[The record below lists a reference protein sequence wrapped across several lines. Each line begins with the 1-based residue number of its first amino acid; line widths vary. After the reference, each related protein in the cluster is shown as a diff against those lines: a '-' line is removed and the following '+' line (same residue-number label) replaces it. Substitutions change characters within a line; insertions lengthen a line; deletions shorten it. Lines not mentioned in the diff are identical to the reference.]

1 MRTILAILLIFI
13 VRNTQ
18 ASNDTESRNGKQ
30 FSLFSVVSFT
40 NQECNATGN
49 TGEVGTCYTSGE
61 CSGRSGSASGSCAAG
76 FGVCCVTSCNTC
88 GCTISSNTSYIRN
101 PNYPSSYT
109 PTSAGTCTYTI
120 QKTSADICQLRLD
133 FVTMNGF
140 TTTTTPN
147 PGQCQDTFVAAGQ
160 TGVNPPTICGTNTGY
175 HMYIEFGTLSTDSIT
190 LTNTWAAAGLTTAK
204 NYNILARQI
213 RCTDTFKA
221 PPDCVQWF
229 TGITGTVENYNHQGG
244 QLLNSQ
250 NYQNCIRTEKGYCR
264 IQWKQNPATTPD
276 PFQMLT
282 NNAIDATA
290 CNTALITIPNLSP
303 DGNTPIPV
311 AGVNPLA
318 FQTEACGNDFGI
330 EGGVAQALVSSQQ
343 PFVLGTFTSGPATS
357 MNAMTGYKMDYT
369 QLAC

>member
-1 MRTILAILLIFI
+1 MGIFI

-109 PTSAGTCTYTI
+109 PT
-120 QKTSADICQLRLD
+120 
-133 FVTMNGF
+133 
-140 TTTTTPN
+140 
-147 PGQCQDTFVAAGQ
+147 
-160 TGVNPPTICGTNTGY
+160 ICGTNTGY
-175 HMYIEFGTLSTDSIT
+175 HMYIEFGTMSTDSIT

-221 PPDCVQWF
+221 PPDCVQYF

-264 IQWKQNPATTPD
+264 IQWRQNTATVPD
-276 PFQMLT
+276 PFQLS
-282 NNAIDATA
+282 NNAAIDATA
-290 CNTALITIPNLSP
+290 CMTALITIPNLSP
-303 DGNTPIPV
+303 DGNIPIPV

-330 EGGVAQALVSSQQ
+330 EGGVAQSLVSSQQ
-343 PFVLGTFTSGPATS
+343 PFVLGTYTSGPATS
-357 MNAMTGYKMDYT
+357 MVGMTGYKMDYT

>member
-1 MRTILAILLIFI
+1 MGIFI

-120 QKTSADICQLRLD
+120 QETS
-133 FVTMNGF
+133 
-140 TTTTTPN
+140 
-147 PGQCQDTFVAAGQ
+147 VAAGQ

-175 HMYIEFGTLSTDSIT
+175 HMYIEFGTMSTDSIT

-221 PPDCVQWF
+221 PPDCVQYF